1 MASEEYSNE
10 KGLGYE
16 IFIGL
21 LAIISI
27 IDSIILFIPSVSSN
41 TKDVLNIVQ
50 YFLTIFFLADF
61 LYRFFTA
68 QSKTQYFFR
77 DYGWADLLSCWPG
90 DGFRIF
96 RIFRLVK
103 VYRLMRHYGYKRV
116 ISEIKDNRAQMAIYL
131 VVVLVLLVVQIGS
144 VWVLRFES
152 LNPDANI
159 KTGGDALWYA
169 FVTITTVG
177 YGDRY
182 PTTSAGRLAGIA
194 LMICGVGIF
203 SVFTGFIANSFLAPA
218 KKKEKD
224 ITEIAEQNDP
234 KAKIAEIKAMLE
246 EQQRVTSELQE
257 RLEEIEKML

>member
-27 IDSIILFIPSVSSN
+27 IDWILTVIPSVSSN
-41 TKDVLNIVQ
+41 TKDVLNIIQ

-61 LYRFFTA
+61 FYRFFTA
-68 QSKTQYFFR
+68 KSKSQYFFR
-77 DYGWADLLSCWPG
+77 DFGWADMLSCWPN

-103 VYRLMRHYGYKRV
+103 VYRLLKNYGYKRI
-116 ISEIKDNRAQMAIYL
+116 ISEIRTNRAQMAIYI

-152 LNPDANI
+152 TSPDANI

-182 PTTSAGRLAGIA
+182 PTTGAGRLAGIA
-194 LMICGVGIF
+194 LMVCGVGIF

-224 ITEIAEQNDP
+224 ITEIDNQNDP
-234 KAKIAEIKAMLE
+234 KTKIAEIRAMLE
-246 EQQRVTSELQE
+246 EQQRATSELQE